1 MVEYRRILLDGSCVQ
16 VRRDGDELVGRGRPA
31 GGRGRRR
38 APASRGA
45 QQDRGRPSQPPQPGH
60 RVWRHAA
67 PGPDLLPQAHLGA
80 RRPRRRRG
88 QAGGLPVPQL
98 RGRGRDRD
106 RAHLPRRATVAGRR
120 LHRRVHHRQRLRA
133 ARLPRHRRR
142 VDAARQGLGHD
153 GPARPGPGHRLGL
166 PRQTAAHLRQRRG
179 SRRTGPPTRCSGTCT
194 TWSPTSRARSRS
206 APATC
211 CCRERRP
218 TPGRSSPA
226 TWSRSRWTA
235 CGRLANHIVAGPAAV
250 PADFG
255 AQPTASE
262 EVISTALGGDW
273 EFRGIRP
280 PIRA

>member
-1 MVEYRRILLDGSCVQ
+1 MRAGAPR
-16 VRRDGDELVGRGRPA
+16 GRGA
-31 GGRGRRR
+31 GGRGRPPGGGRGRR
-38 APASRGA
+38 APAPRGA
-45 QQDRGRPSQPPQPGH
+45 QQDRGGSSQPPQPGH
-60 RVWRHAA
+60 RVRRHAA
-67 PGPDLLPQAHLGA
+67 AGPHLLPQAHVGA

-166 PRQTAAHLRQRRG
+166 PRQAAAHLRQRPARAG
-179 SRRTGPPTRCSGTCT
+179 RVHRRDAVGH
-194 TWSPTSRARSRS
+194 AL
-206 APATC
+206 
-211 CCRERRP
+211 
-218 TPGRSSPA
+218 PGRRHRAHDHPLPRRRA
-226 TWSRSRWTA
+226 AVGNT
-235 CGRLANHIVAGPAAV
+235 GQLPAGPARRRGRGRGGRPGQAGQPHRRRAGGV
-250 PADFG
+250 AADFG

-262 EVISTALGGDW
+262 EVVSTALGGDW